1 MKEESTKSIQ
11 EWLTVRGVIVRG
23 HEAASKRSEH
33 YPEGTIALQTPFFK
47 ERGLDLTPYY
57 RGTLNISISP
67 YKFRVKKAEY
77 KFSKVDWTPFH
88 PPEDFSFSRCNLIFS
103 GETYEGWIYY
113 PHPETKIR
121 HHQNDSLVE
130 VIAEYIRG
138 IGYGAGVEVEINPSE
153 IDLQL

>member
-1 MKEESTKSIQ
+1 M
-11 EWLTVRGVIVRG
+11 
-23 HEAASKRSEH
+23 
-33 YPEGTIALQTPFFK
+33 QTPFFK
-47 ERGLDLTPYY
+47 ERGLDITPYY

-77 KFSKVDWTPFH
+77 KFSKVDWTPYH
-88 PPEDFSFSRCNLIFS
+88 PPEDFSFSRCNLIFY
-103 GETYEGWIYY
+103 GETYDGWIYY

-121 HHQNDSLVE
+121 HHQNDSLME

-138 IGYGAGVEVEINPSE
+138 IEYGALIEVVVKPSE